1 MPTPIKVSAKVTEII
16 QHADDR
22 RSFILQTERRVPAF
36 APGQFLHLAIDA
48 YEPGMHWPESRVY
61 SIASSPFERERIRV
75 TISRQGAFT
84 SRMFAELVVGSRV
97 WLKLP
102 YGTFCPSTDAPGPI
116 VLIAGGSGITPF
128 ISFLAWAAVERPNAS
143 VELHYGVRSSN
154 LLIYRQAIN
163 QIREAGLG
171 GLRVTYYVEQ
181 TSEHDVSVASLVHGR
196 LSVEHIWAG
205 NSEPKNSRFFL
216 SGPKVMID
224 DFRRQLIQLGASP
237 ESVLSDDWA

>member
-1 MPTPIKVSAKVTEII
+1 MPTPIKVAAKVAEII
-16 QHADDR
+16 EHADDL

-36 APGQFLHLAIDA
+36 TPGQFLHLAIDA

-84 SRMFAELVVGSRV
+84 ARMFSDLSVGSRV

-102 YGTFCPSTDAPGPI
+102 YGTFCPSADATGSI

-128 ISFLAWAAVERPNAS
+128 ISFLEWAAVESPTAT
-143 VELHYGVRSSN
+143 VDLHYGARSSN
-154 LLIYRQAIN
+154 LLIYREAIE
-163 QIREAGLG
+163 RLRSTGLG
-171 GLRVTYYVEQ
+171 NLRATYYVEQ
-181 TSEHDVSVASLVHGR
+181 TSAQDAGIPALVYGR
-196 LSVEHIWAG
+196 LSVERIWG
-205 NSEPKNSRFFL
+205 GQVDPKNSRFYL